1 MHSYIPP
8 HHFAEVRILVML
20 SFSKKLYLGFS
31 FVLILLASV
40 SITSYVA
47 LTSASSGFGD
57 YRSLARAA
65 NAVGRVQANML
76 MVRMSMKDFIAS
88 SDEKDKQSFD
98 SYFSKTEQFITE
110 ATTLIKNPEQ
120 SKKIKQVDVLLN
132 QYNLAFEKVVTL
144 KKERNKLVNDVLNVK
159 GALIEENLTK
169 MLISAKNDG
178 DISAAYNASLATRN
192 LLLARVYALKFL
204 ASNMQS
210 DAERVVKEFTDMKA
224 TLSIL
229 NSELKNPERRAQLE
243 KTIENSTVYQQ
254 AFDDVV
260 NEIYNRN
267 NIINQTLN
275 RIGPIIAKMTEE
287 LKLSIKEAQDT
298 LGPKLQQSNATAV
311 ILVEVIAVIAILFG
325 IFIAVFITRSTLA
338 SLGGDP
344 AVVTN
349 IVRRVSKGDLATD
362 LPNNNELDTS
372 LYAAVREMVKS
383 LQSKAGLARKIADG
397 DLSAKVTLASDKDI
411 LGQALQDMVK
421 NLNSILANIQS
432 AGDQIAAGSSQ
443 VSNFSHALA
452 DGANQQKDN
461 LQTIAAALEQL
472 SVQTS
477 ENALSAKEASQY
489 ANSAQKAVVEGQQHM
504 QEMVV
509 AMNEIKEAGENIEAL
524 LQTIDEIAK
533 QTNLLALN
541 AAIEAARAGE
551 QGRGFAVVADEV
563 RGLAFRSTNA
573 AAETAKLIQLS
584 SSKTDSGTV
593 IAKNTYEALQEI
605 FKSINDTTESV
616 SRIALASNEQSYA
629 VDEVSR
635 SIVSVGDVV
644 EQNAAGSLQGAAAAE
659 ELSNEAATMK
669 ETLKYFTLDNR

>member
-1 MHSYIPP
+1 
-8 HHFAEVRILVML
+8 ML

-584 SSKTDSGTV
+584 SSKTDRGTV

>member
-1 MHSYIPP
+1 
-8 HHFAEVRILVML
+8 ML

-120 SKKIKQVDVLLN
+120 SEKIKQVDVLLN

-144 KKERNKLVNDVLNVK
+144 KKERNKLVNDILNVK

-210 DAERVVKEFTDMKA
+210 DAERVVKEFADMKA

>member
-1 MHSYIPP
+1 
-8 HHFAEVRILVML
+8 ML

-40 SITSYVA
+40 SITSSVA

-76 MVRMSMKDFIAS
+76 MVRISMKDFIAT
-88 SDEKDKQSFD
+88 SDEKDKQNFD
-98 SYFSKTEQFITE
+98 SYFSKTEQFIAE
-110 ATTLIKNPEQ
+110 AITLIKNPEQ
-120 SKKIKQVDVLLN
+120 SEKIKQVDTLLN
-132 QYNLAFEKVVTL
+132 QYNLAFENVVTL
-144 KKERNKLVNDVLNVK
+144 KKERNRLVNNVLNVK
-159 GALIEENLTK
+159 GALIEKNLTK
-169 MLISAKNDG
+169 ILISAKNDG
-178 DISAAYNASLATRN
+178 DISAAYSASLATRN
-192 LLLARVYALKFL
+192 LLLARVNALKFL
-204 ASNMQS
+204 DSNTQS
-210 DAERVVKEFTDMKA
+210 DVERVVKEFADMKA
-224 TLSIL
+224 TLNIL
-229 NSELKNPERRAQLE
+229 NNELQNPERRAQLKE
-243 KTIENSTVYQQ
+243 VIENSTLYQQ

-260 NEIYNRN
+260 NKIYKRN

-275 RIGPIIAKMTEE
+275 RIGPIIAKTTEE
-287 LKLSIKEAQDT
+287 LQLSIKDAQDT

-311 ILVEVIAVIAILFG
+311 VLVEVIAVIAILFG

-344 AVVTN
+344 TVVTN
-349 IVRRVSKGDLATD
+349 IVRRVSKGDLTTD
-362 LPNNNELDTS
+362 LPNNNELNTS

-383 LQSKAGLARKIADG
+383 LQSKAVLARKIADG

-489 ANSAQKAVVEGQQHM
+489 ANSAQIAVVEGQQHM
-504 QEMVV
+504 QEMIV
-509 AMNEIKEAGENIEAL
+509 AMNEIKEAGENIATL

-563 RGLAFRSTNA
+563 RGLASRSTNA

-584 SSKTDSGTV
+584 SSKTDSGSV